1 MSEESLKIREEFK
14 KSDDIRDAGLVI
26 PEYVEAVYDICYG
39 EDEYWQSLDVYRPK
53 FKDGVKLP
61 VIVSVHG
68 GAWVYGDKERYR
80 YYCMSLV
87 KYGFAVVNYTYRL
100 APEFKFP
107 ASVEDTNM
115 VFAWILENAEKYGLD
130 TDNIFALGD
139 SAGAHLLGMYANILT
154 NKEYADKFVFK
165 NISPVVLK
173 GVALNCGAYV
183 ITMSESSANMPIAV
197 MRDLLPE
204 EYLKGAG
211 NSSPDDASAAQ
222 SDDIDILNVAKYVT
236 SKFPPT
242 FLMTCTGDFL
252 AVQAPVMESALMKAG
267 VSHTLRYYSVGDKEL
282 GHVFHCN
289 MKLDMAHQ
297 CNAEECGFFKS
308 LM

>member
-14 KSDDIRDAGLVI
+14 KADDIRDAGLSVPDYI
-26 PEYVEAVYDICYG
+26 EAVYDICYG
-39 EDEYWQSLDVYRPK
+39 EDGYWQSLDVYRAK
-53 FKDGVKLP
+53 SQRGVKLP

-87 KYGFAVVNYTYRL
+87 KHGFAVVNYTYRL

-115 VFAWILENAEKYGLD
+115 VFGWILENAENFCFD
-130 TDNIFALGD
+130 TDNIFAVGD

-154 NKEYADKFVFK
+154 NKVYAGKFVFK
-165 NISPVVLK
+165 DIAPVVLK

-183 ITMSESSANMPIAV
+183 ITMSESSANMPQAV
-197 MRDLLPE
+197 MRDLLP
-204 EYLKGAG
+204 
-211 NSSPDDASAAQ
+211 ASQ

-236 SKFPPT
+236 PKFPPT

-252 AVQAPVMESALMKAG
+252 DVQAPVMEGALMKAG

-297 CNAEECGFFKS
+297 CNAEECEFFKS
-308 LM
+308 LMSAPFKDTLGGDRL

>member
-1 MSEESLKIREEFK
+1 
-14 KSDDIRDAGLVI
+14 
-26 PEYVEAVYDICYG
+26 
-39 EDEYWQSLDVYRPK
+39 
-53 FKDGVKLP
+53 
-61 VIVSVHG
+61 
-68 GAWVYGDKERYR
+68 
-80 YYCMSLV
+80 MSLV
-87 KYGFAVVNYTYRL
+87 KHGFAVVNYTYRL

-115 VFAWILENAEKYGLD
+115 VFGWILENAENFCFD
-130 TDNIFALGD
+130 TDNIFAVGD

-165 NISPVVLK
+165 NIAPVVLK

-211 NSSPDDASAAQ
+211 NSSPDDVSASW

-252 AVQAPVMESALMKAG
+252 ATQAPVMESALMKAG

-308 LM
+308 LMSVSSKDTLGETIYEI

>member
-1 MSEESLKIREEFK
+1 
-14 KSDDIRDAGLVI
+14 
-26 PEYVEAVYDICYG
+26 
-39 EDEYWQSLDVYRPK
+39 
-53 FKDGVKLP
+53 
-61 VIVSVHG
+61 
-68 GAWVYGDKERYR
+68 
-80 YYCMSLV
+80 
-87 KYGFAVVNYTYRL
+87 
-100 APEFKFP
+100 
-107 ASVEDTNM
+107 
-115 VFAWILENAEKYGLD
+115 
-130 TDNIFALGD
+130 
-139 SAGAHLLGMYANILT
+139 MYANILT

-165 NISPVVLK
+165 NIAPVVLK

-211 NSSPDDASAAQ
+211 SSSPDDASAEQ

-252 AVQAPVMESALMKAG
+252 ATQAPVMESAMMKAG

-289 MKLDMAHQ
+289 MKLDIAHQ
-297 CNAEECGFFKS
+297 CNAEECGFFEGLISVPFKDTTAYV
-308 LM
+308 